1 MSVYYLTAFENFNG
15 TPFPLPTKTTAYFIN
30 EHGNIALHL
39 NVTWPRRNQWE
50 RVLSEKLFLLYNNA
64 IYF

>member
-15 TPFPLPTKTTAYFIN
+15 TPFPLPTKTTAYFIKA

-39 NVTWPRRNQWE
+39 NVT
-50 RVLSEKLFLLYNNA
+50 
-64 IYF
+64 